1 MNDAMK
7 EEFGIH
13 RALLLRARGG
23 LDMGVT
29 FSQIGG
35 ILSIVEK

>member
-13 RALLLRARGG
+13 RALLLRTRGG
-23 LDMGVT
+23 LEGVT